1 MIIRFKFKDILM
13 MAKNVDRDKLDFG
26 SGNIG
31 PLFRA
36 LFFPTLVG
44 MIFNSLLTL
53 VDGIFVGQGIGAN
66 GIAAV
71 NIVAP
76 LFMVCT
82 GVGLMMGIGASVIAG
97 IRLSEGNIKAARIIM
112 TQAFISGTIIIGLV
126 AFLSMLFTTQITY
139 ALGGSEELERNCH
152 DYLFWLAP
160 GFVAFMTE
168 CIGMMLIRMDGSP
181 RYAMWIQVV
190 SAVLNIVLDYVMIFP
205 MGLGVKGAAIAT
217 SISAIVGAAMVYI
230 YFLRLADKLKF
241 YRLKTTWTSLLL
253 TLRNVWYI
261 SKIGFATF
269 LIEIAMSVTMLTGN
283 FVFMSLQGEQGVAA
297 FSIACYMFPLVFS
310 IANAVAQSAQPII
323 SFNYGA
329 HQAGRVG
336 RTLKVALFTA
346 IICGTLITIGL
357 WLGATPIVSAF
368 LHPDEAAFGI
378 ATHGLPM
385 FAICSIFFAINVT
398 FIGYYQSIER
408 AWQSILFTLLRG
420 VVFLV
425 PAFFILPRFLGNDG
439 PWLAIP
445 CAELLTMVVIIFYYI
460 SHRKRL

>member
-1 MIIRFKFKDILM
+1 
-13 MAKNVDRDKLDFG
+13 MAKNLDRDKLDFG
-26 SGNIG
+26 TGKIG

-53 VDGIFVGQGIGAN
+53 IDGIFVGQGVGAN

-82 GVGLMMGIGASVIAG
+82 GIGLMMGIGASVIAG
-97 IRLSEGNIKAARIIM
+97 IRLSENNVKAARIIM
-112 TQAFISGTIIIGLV
+112 TQAFIAGTIVIGLV
-126 AFLSMLFTTQITY
+126 TAASMLFTRPISY
-139 ALGGSEELERNCH
+139 ALGGSVELEQNCH

-160 GFVAFMTE
+160 GFVAFMTG

-181 RYAMWIQVV
+181 RYAMWVQIV
-190 SAVLNIVLDYVMIFP
+190 SAVLNIVLDYIMIFP
-205 MGLGVKGAAIAT
+205 MGMGVKGAAIAT
-217 SISAIVGAAMVYI
+217 SISAIVGAAMVYV
-230 YFLRLADKLKF
+230 YFLRFADKLKF
-241 YRLKTTWTSLLL
+241 YRLKTTLTSLLL
-253 TLRNVWYI
+253 TLRNIWYI

-283 FVFMSLQGEQGVAA
+283 YVFMSLQGEQGVAA
-297 FSIACYMFPLVFS
+297 FSIACYLFPLVFS
-310 IANAVAQSAQPII
+310 IANAIAQSAQPII

-329 HQAGRVG
+329 HQSVRVG

-346 IICGTLITIGL
+346 IICGVIITTGL
-357 WLGATPIVSAF
+357 WLGVTPIVSAF

-378 ATHGLPM
+378 ATHGLPL
-385 FAICSIFFAINVT
+385 FATCSIFFAINVT

-408 AWQSILFTLLRG
+408 AWQSTLFTLLRG
-420 VVFLV
+420 IIFLV
-425 PAFFILPRFLGNDG
+425 PSFFLLPYIIGTNG

-445 CAELLTMVVIIFYYI
+445 TAELFTMIVIMAYYFI
-460 SHRKRL
+460 HTPKYEH